1 MPPNVVSAVGSVGG
15 GDGSS
20 SGADCAQG
28 EPTVAPQVPGSV
40 PGSRCKRGSCKARL
54 ASAMNSAMKSSD
66 EMESLDIVDGGPME
80 MGLST
85 TSPIINPERMS
96 VSRSVA
102 RL

>member
-1 MPPNVVSAVGSVGG
+1 
-15 GDGSS
+15 
-20 SGADCAQG
+20 
-28 EPTVAPQVPGSV
+28 
-40 PGSRCKRGSCKARL
+40 
-54 ASAMNSAMKSSD
+54 MNSAMKSSD